1 MVGAPFKR
9 DLVARDRNASGLGAI
24 LLKITISA
32 LRAGGHNPLGLRLGN
47 VDRHQAAVF
56 AVMGEV
62 RNLVKVIH
70 PTANDDLRFKSALAV
85 RFVSAAQNSSLLDIF
100 PTVCAA
106 GRFCASPFL
115 HFGIVNGGLAP
126 GFPPGR
132 TLSGHDA

>member
-9 DLVARDRNASGLGAI
+9 NLVARDRNASGLGAI

-85 RFVSAAQNSSLLDIF
+85 RFVSASQDS
-100 PTVCAA
+100 
-106 GRFCASPFL
+106 SPFDIL
-115 HFGIVNGGLAP
+115 LQSAPLGGFMQAR
-126 GFPPGR
+126 FW
-132 TLSGHDA
+132 TLGKLMPV